1 MDAYTSKE
9 KEDLSL
15 DIDLSLDEMERRKL
29 QGFMGEEIIRICR
42 KRILEQVTSA
52 LGGSWEIRD
61 DLHLVNKDSPSQRYR
76 ASGRPE
82 RGEIRIEGNTVK
94 HSGKKEKK
102 LRKHV
107 RKDVLNASEDLFER
121 FRELRNPFID
131 FSFYAVRST
140 SGSDTSFEVRDYSG
154 DSFVPSKLRVK
165 LPEIKDF
172 KILFLEAKT
181 TDDDAK
187 SLLSSN
193 QRSVRDQARNSPY
206 TQFFTARIDH
216 ELRDGVPESVQ
227 VSIEEH
233 S

>member
-1 MDAYTSKE
+1 MDAYNSKE

-15 DIDLSLDEMERRKL
+15 DIDLGLDDMKRRKL
-29 QGFMGEEIIRICR
+29 KGFLGEEIIRICR

-52 LGGSWEIRD
+52 LGGSWEVRD

-102 LRKHV
+102 LREHV
-107 RKDVLNASEDLFER
+107 HKNVLKAPEDLFER

-131 FSFYAVRST
+131 FSFYAVRSG

-154 DSFVPSKLRVK
+154 ESFAPSRLKLQI
-165 LPEIKDF
+165 PEIEDF

-181 TDDDAK
+181 TEDDAK
-187 SLLSSN
+187 NLLSSN

-206 TQFFTARIDH
+206 TQFFTARIGH
-216 ELRDGVPESVQ
+216 ELRDGVPESVR